1 MCPNDVGVMKQAFSA
16 GTYRVAEAAMWQLV
30 QRYTGRVG
38 YQRGVKFE
46 GLAFDP
52 PVIDC
57 SGWTALLLTQAMH
70 AENEAASRVVFAS
83 DHMQMLQT
91 WSDRMIAEIETH
103 TGFILESPAITLD
116 NLPRRATIGLKLG
129 EPTWATNHPRQRGIT
144 HIAQVVRRPGDDA
157 AFVSESFG
165 GLAPPGIG
173 LTPLA
178 AWLARKQPAIDACE
192 MWVVDPFRL
201 ALSETS

>member
-1 MCPNDVGVMKQAFSA
+1 MKQALNV
-16 GTYRVAEAAMWQLV
+16 GTCRIAEAAMWQLV
-30 QRYTGRVG
+30 ERYTGRVG

-57 SGWTALLLTQAMH
+57 SGWAALLLTQAMH
-70 AENEAASRVVFAS
+70 AENEAAGRVVFES
-83 DHMQMLQT
+83 DQMRVLQT
-91 WSDRMIAEIETH
+91 WSDRMIAEIETR
-103 TGFILESPAITLD
+103 TGFILKSPAITLD
-116 NLPRRATIGLKLG
+116 NLPRCATIGLKLG
-129 EPTWATNHPRQRGIT
+129 EPAWATNHPRPRGIT

-165 GLAPPGIG
+165 GFVPPGVG

-178 AWLARKQPAIDACE
+178 AWLVRKQPAIDACE

-201 ALSETS
+201 ASTQAS